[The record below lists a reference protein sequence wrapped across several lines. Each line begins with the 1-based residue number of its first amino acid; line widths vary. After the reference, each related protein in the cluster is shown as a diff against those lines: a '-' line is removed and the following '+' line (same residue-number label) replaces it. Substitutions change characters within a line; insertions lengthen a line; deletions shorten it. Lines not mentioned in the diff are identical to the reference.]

1 MAKKKKEEENY
12 KAVVVATPR
21 QGMRA
26 IKGWVSIVKKGK
38 GRKMAVIEAAPGS
51 LLLFSDAML

>member
-1 MAKKKKEEENY
+1 
-12 KAVVVATPR
+12 
-21 QGMRA
+21 MRA